1 MSQIGEELVRAR
13 LERGLSLHDVEE
25 ATKIRA
31 KYLTALEEEEFD
43 SLPGRVYVIGFLRT
57 YGKFLGLD
65 DEMLVSE
72 YKEQYGT
79 TTIFI
84 EEEIAAPKTDKKNNK
99 KFLVI
104 LFCAVLLVV
113 CAVVLLKLSGS
124 DSPPPANP
132 SGMETPVEDT
142 ANQNKPSEDQNKLP
156 GNNENESPFT
166 PSENTDEKEQE
177 VTVTVNVKEAT
188 CWLNVNI
195 DGKNNFRGTLVAG
208 ESRTFTGKSL
218 IKIRF
223 GNAGAAE
230 VVTNQGTEYPVGM
243 SGQVVDKEYTINN

>member
-113 CAVVLLKLSGS
+113 CAVVILKLSGS

-132 SGMETPVEDT
+132 SGMETPVEDP